1 MSTTIEKIKN
11 IITIKLGI
19 KAEKLDENKPM
30 KEFGLDS
37 LSQAEL
43 LFMIEDQFS
52 VSVPDAQ
59 ARVNIL
65 KELAD
70 VIDLLIAQKDKAV

>member
-1 MSTTIEKIKN
+1 MSTTVDKIKN
-11 IITIKLGI
+11 IINIKLGI
-19 KAEKLDENKPM
+19 KAELLDENKPM

-43 LFMIEDQFS
+43 LFMIEDQFN
-52 VSVPDAQ
+52 VSVPDAH
-59 ARVNIL
+59 ARVNTL

-70 VIDLLIAQKDKAV
+70 VIDQLVAQKTKAV